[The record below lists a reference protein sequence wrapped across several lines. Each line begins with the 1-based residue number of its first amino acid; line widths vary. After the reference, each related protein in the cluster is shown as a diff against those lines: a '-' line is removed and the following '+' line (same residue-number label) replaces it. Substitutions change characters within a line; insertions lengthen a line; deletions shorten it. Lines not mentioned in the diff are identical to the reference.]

1 MKPFAKAFERIGTE
15 NAFAVGPEI
24 AALVGKGWDI
34 TKVNIGEPGCNI
46 ARAATAAAIA
56 SFENHETH
64 YALSTGSKAFREGV
78 AGYISATHNARFLPE
93 DLIATP
99 GAKPVIA
106 GTMFI
111 LVNPGDEVIYPTP
124 AYPIYE
130 SMIDFVGAKGVP
142 ILLKEE
148 NGFRFDISEL
158 KKLVSRKTK
167 LLVINSPSNPTGGV
181 LEKEDYVEIARL
193 AEKYDFYIL
202 ADEIYS
208 RLAFGGNLRIA
219 KYKGNKLPVT
229 ESILNIPGMAKRT
242 VLMDGFSKIYAM
254 TGIRLGYAATK
265 IPGFIPKFLTY
276 AINFWSNLPEPC
288 MAAAVAAL
296 GEDQSEAQ
304 AEVKSYLEKRDAA
317 VAMLNRIEGVTCH
330 KPNGAFYLFPN
341 VTKVCKKLKLKD
353 AEGLR
358 KYLLTYD
365 KKHKK
370 GVAVLARVHFGKKLS
385 QEKNEYIRISVAGKL
400 SDIKEGIRRIKEAV
414 EIK

>member
-1 MKPFAKAFERIGTE
+1 MKPFATAFDRIGTE

-24 AALVGKGWDI
+24 AAWIGKGWDI
-34 TKVNIGEPGCNI
+34 VKVNIGEPGCNI
-46 ARAATAAAIA
+46 AKVATEAAIV
-56 SFENHETH
+56 SFRNHETH
-64 YALSTGSKAFREGV
+64 YALSTGSKAFRQAV
-78 AGYISATHNARFLPE
+78 AQYISSTHDTKFLPQ
-93 DLIATP
+93 DLIASP

-111 LVNPGDEVIYPTP
+111 LINPGDEVIYPTP

-130 SMIDFVGAKGVP
+130 SMIDFIGAKRVP

-148 NGFRFDISEL
+148 KGFRFDISEL
-158 KKLVSRKTK
+158 KKLVNRKTK
-167 LLVINSPSNPTGGV
+167 LLIINSPSNPTGGV

-202 ADEIYS
+202 VDEIYS
-208 RLAFGGNLRIA
+208 RLAYGSNLHIA
-219 KYKGNKLPVT
+219 KFKGNRLPVT
-229 ESILNIPGMAKRT
+229 ESILNIPGTAKRT

-254 TGIRLGYAATK
+254 TGLRLGYAATK

-296 GEDQSEAQ
+296 GQDQSEAQ
-304 AEVKSYLEKRDAA
+304 AEVKGYEKKRDVA
-317 VAMLNRIEGVTCH
+317 VEMLNNIDGITCH

-341 VTKVCKKLKLKD
+341 VTAICKRMKLKD
-353 AEGLR
+353 AEELR

-365 KKHKK
+365 KKNKK
-370 GVAVLARVHFGKKLS
+370 GVAVLSRVHFGKKLPG
-385 QEKNEYIRISVAGKL
+385 EKNEYIRISIAGKME
-400 SDIKEGIRRIKEAV
+400 DIKEGIRRIEEAV
-414 EIK
+414 S